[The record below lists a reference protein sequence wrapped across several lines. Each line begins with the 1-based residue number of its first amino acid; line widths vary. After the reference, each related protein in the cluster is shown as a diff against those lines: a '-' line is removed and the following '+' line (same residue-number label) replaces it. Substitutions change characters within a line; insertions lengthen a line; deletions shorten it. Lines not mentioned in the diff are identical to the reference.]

1 MSTIEK
7 PRTVEG
13 NGVAVVSSTPAVDVY
28 NEPQG
33 LGWVLFS
40 AIMLAFVGVWG
51 IIEGILAISSSKVFT
66 ANATFVF
73 SSLNTWGWIV
83 TGLGVLCLLAA
94 FSLMTR
100 ERACPLVRDRRRR
113 RERSRAAV
121 LPGCLPVVVDGD
133 LRDRH
138 PDHLR
143 PRRLRRRTTPAAVAT
158 GNRCRLG
165 ARAEPAPSERRRPQ
179 PTRSRR
185 RRSQTAAPPPTTT
198 RPRMAISGFG
208 ILFGGGW

>member
-13 NGVAVVSSTPAVDVY
+13 NGVAVVSSTPAVGVY

-33 LGWVLFS
+33 MGWVLFS

-94 FSLMTR
+94 FSLMTGSELAR
-100 ERACPLVRDRRRR
+100 WFGIAVAGVNAVGQLFFLDAYPWWSMAIFAIDILVIYGL
-113 RERSRAAV
+113 AAYA
-121 LPGCLPVVVDGD
+121 GA
-133 LRDRH
+133 
-138 PDHLR
+138 
-143 PRRLRRRTTPAAVAT
+143 RLR
-158 GNRCRLG
+158 
-165 ARAEPAPSERRRPQ
+165 Q
-179 PTRSRR
+179 
-185 RRSQTAAPPPTTT
+185 Q
-198 RPRMAISGFG
+198 
-208 ILFGGGW
+208 